1 MTETQKKWQERV
13 IAWKASG
20 KTCEE
25 FVEGQ
30 GYAAT
35 TLRQWVFQLR
45 KKEREAKAETVT
57 MARVVRQ
64 ERPSNS
70 ASIAMVVDI
79 AGARI
84 EVRRGFDR
92 GLLRELVAAL
102 TETR

>member
-13 IAWKASG
+13 VAWKASG

-57 MARVVRQ
+57 LAKVVRQ
-64 ERPSNS
+64 ESSSNLVS
-70 ASIAMVVDI
+70 TAMVVDV

-92 GLLRELVAAL
+92 GLLRELIAAL
-102 TETR
+102 TEGR